1 VKNNRKNS
9 LAKSLEEN
17 LSIINLKYDDNREM
31 SDDDKRLLERK
42 PKFVEVDYLNLLPN
56 PPANNSSETK
66 QELEQVRKRVERVE
80 KSPEL
85 KNLVMA
91 IDINPDVPFEKIAK
105 KHGIKFPA
113 REMDRIYYHIIEPI
127 MWQLKWKYNRPRPY
141 QLAKKLGM
149 DFKHFESPRKTH
161 YTPSYPSGHAM
172 YGYLVALI
180 LSDMY
185 PEHVKEW
192 MEAAKVVG
200 DARVNQGVHYPS
212 DMKASAYIT
221 KLIWDD
227 IKDKY
232 ENILT

>member
-1 VKNNRKNS
+1 MKNNRKNS

-56 PPANNSSETK
+56 PPANTSSETR
-66 QELEQVRKRVERVE
+66 QELEQVRKRVERVD
-80 KSPEL
+80 KNPEL

-91 IDINPDVPFEKIAK
+91 VDINPDIPFEKIAR
-105 KHGIKFPA
+105 KHGIKFPTK
-113 REMDRIYYHIIEPI
+113 ELDRVYYHIVEPI

-141 QLAKKLGM
+141 QLAEKLGM
-149 DFKHFESPRKTH
+149 DFKHFESKRKTH
-161 YTPSYPSGHAM
+161 HTPSYPSGHSL

-200 DARVNQGVHYPS
+200 DARVGQGVHFPS
-212 DMKASAYIT
+212 DNKASAYIT
-221 KLIWDD
+221 KMIWDD
-227 IKDKY
+227 LRDNYK
-232 ENILT
+232 TFF